1 MLFSRE
7 PLRPFRFKVPQK
19 TFKIGSVVF
28 GGEPGE
34 RPTVLVGSIF
44 YLGDKLV
51 INHDEGVFDKEKTKE
66 AIKYAE
72 EVAEKYSL
80 PLAIDLVAYSEK
92 AMENYVPFVA
102 EVTEAPIFLDGVE
115 EKARIAAYKISHEIG
130 ITERVIGNAI
140 YTHSKENE
148 LNALKEYKIRNVVL
162 MAFDVANPMKSMM
175 PKDRLEILKNQLIP
189 KAEEAQVEQPLVDVV
204 VLDPA
209 SIAIS
214 AASVLKIKEETG
226 LPVGCAPA
234 NALGPITKAA
244 FGVEGMSGIHGG
256 TAVFL
261 QMFGTDFIFYG
272 PIRRIKYVA
281 PAVAVADAY
290 LAYLAKFEGKRPPK
304 KHPFNTL
311 LRKLQR
317 MFTGIEVWQPK

>member
-1 MLFSRE
+1 MISGE
-7 PLRPFRFKVPQK
+7 TLRPFRFKVHQK
-19 TFKIGSVVF
+19 TFTIGNVVF

-34 RPTVLVGSIF
+34 RPTVLIGSIF

-51 INHDEGVFDKEKTKE
+51 VNHEEGVFDKKKAKE

-72 EVAEKYSL
+72 EIAEKYSL

-92 AMENYVPFVA
+92 AMENYVSFIA
-102 EVTEAPIFLDGVE
+102 EITEAPIFLDGVE
-115 EKARIAAYKISHEIG
+115 EKARIAAYKTACEIG
-130 ITERVIGNAI
+130 ITDRVIGNAI
-140 YTHSKENE
+140 YTYSKDYE
-148 LNALKEYKIRNVVL
+148 LNALKEYRIKNVVL

-175 PKDRLEILKNQLIP
+175 PKDRLEILKKQLIP
-189 KAEEAQVEQPLVDVV
+189 KAKKAQVEHVLVDVV

-214 AASVLKIKEETG
+214 AASILKIKNETG

-234 NALGPITKAA
+234 NALGSITKTA
-244 FGVEGMSGIHGG
+244 FGIEGMSGIHGG
-256 TAVFL
+256 TSVFL
-261 QMFGTDFIFYG
+261 QMFGADFIFYG
-272 PIRRIKYVA
+272 PMKRIKYVA
-281 PAVAVADAY
+281 LAVAVADAY
-290 LAYLAKFEGKRPPK
+290 LAYLAKFEGKSTPK

>member
-1 MLFSRE
+1 MFLSQE
-7 PLRPFRFKVPQK
+7 PLRPFRFKVSQK
-19 TFKIGSVVF
+19 TFKIGDVVF
-28 GGEPGE
+28 GGMPGE

-51 INHDEGVFDKEKTKE
+51 ISHEEGVFDKEKTRE

-72 EVAEKYSL
+72 EVSEKYSL

-92 AMENYVPFVA
+92 AMEKYVPFIA
-102 EVTEAPIFLDGVE
+102 EITEAPIFLDGVE
-115 EKARIAAYKISHEIG
+115 DKARIAAYKVAYEIG
-130 ITERVIGNAI
+130 ITNRVIGNAI
-140 YTHSKENE
+140 YTHSKSHE
-148 LNALKEYKIRNVVL
+148 LEAIRDYGIKNVVL
-162 MAFDVANPMKSMM
+162 MAFDAANPMKSMM
-175 PKDRLEILKNQLIP
+175 PKDRLEILKKQLMP
-189 KAEEAQVEQPLVDVV
+189 KANEAQVEQPLVDVV

-214 AASVLKIKEETG
+214 AASVLKIKEEIG

-234 NALGPITKAA
+234 NALGSVTKAQ
-244 FGVEGMSGIHGG
+244 FGTEGMSGIHGG

-261 QMFGTDFIFYG
+261 QMFGADFIFYG

-290 LAYLAKFEGKRPPK
+290 LAYLAKFEGKRVPK

-311 LRKLQR
+311 LRRLQR
-317 MFTGIEVWQPK
+317 LFTGVEVWQPK